1 ARGETIML
9 EISRGC
15 PYNCKFCQLG
25 YVSLPYRECKLEDI
39 EESIRNLPDINRLT
53 ILGSSLTS
61 HPDLQKMIKTGEKK
75 YSNVLLDSNG
85 TEELSRS
92 FSEKAFILSPE
103 AGTDTLRKVIGK
115 KLSNEMMF
123 ESVEKH
129 SDKKVKRIIIYFMI
143 GLPFEIDSDRKGIL
157 DFVSEVRKRTSLPIH
172 VSVKPFIPKPWTAF
186 QWSAMANPS
195 DLRDWIKELEI
206 GFKRLKK
213 VSFKS
218 EEPRETHVRALLAR
232 GDHRTSYALEER
244 LSGVGWNTAFKRA
257 DISIRWV
264 LEKLDTEI
272 PFEWDF
278 LNMGFGHT
286 RLAREYHS
294 SFTAHQNRIKA
305 FEKDAEDAETES

>member
-1 ARGETIML
+1 MGSISCITSSETARGETIML

-129 SDKKVKRIIIYFMI
+129 SDKKVKRIYESQALT
-143 GLPFEIDSDRKGIL
+143 LPFL
-157 DFVSEVRKRTSLPIH
+157 
-172 VSVKPFIPKPWTAF
+172 
-186 QWSAMANPS
+186 
-195 DLRDWIKELEI
+195 IKE
-206 GFKRLKK
+206 K
-213 VSFKS
+213 
-218 EEPRETHVRALLAR
+218 
-232 GDHRTSYALEER
+232 
-244 LSGVGWNTAFKRA
+244 
-257 DISIRWV
+257 
-264 LEKLDTEI
+264 
-272 PFEWDF
+272 
-278 LNMGFGHT
+278 
-286 RLAREYHS
+286 
-294 SFTAHQNRIKA
+294 
-305 FEKDAEDAETES
+305 